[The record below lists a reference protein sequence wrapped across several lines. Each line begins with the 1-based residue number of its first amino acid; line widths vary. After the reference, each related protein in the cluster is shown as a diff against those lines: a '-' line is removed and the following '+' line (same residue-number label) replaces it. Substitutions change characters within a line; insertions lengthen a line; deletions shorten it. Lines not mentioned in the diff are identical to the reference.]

1 MREYELEI
9 LNQYDIEIISTRKV
23 RGAFFC
29 ETNEGL
35 MLLKEAG
42 ISDGRAL
49 LLYQLLRQLSRS
61 GYENVDL
68 PVFTKEQELIST
80 SRDGTRYM
88 LKHWFGGRE
97 CDVRREGDVLEA
109 VRNLSLL
116 HQKMRWEP
124 DPEDDAAD
132 PATGEALCEDGTQ
145 ATENVKMPPAGRH
158 LREEFLCHTR
168 VEKSAC
174 VYPEAEK

>member
-49 LLYQLLRQLSRS
+49 LLYQLLRQLSGS

-68 PVFTKEQELIST
+68 PIFTKEQELIST

-88 LKHWFGGRE
+88 LGS
-97 CDVRREGDVLEA
+97 A
-109 VRNLSLL
+109 V
-116 HQKMRWEP
+116 
-124 DPEDDAAD
+124 
-132 PATGEALCEDGTQ
+132 G
-145 ATENVKMPPAGRH
+145 NVMFAGRGMYWK
-158 LREEFLCHTR
+158 L
-168 VEKSAC
+168 
-174 VYPEAEK
+174 YGI

>member
-49 LLYQLLRQLSRS
+49 LLYQLLRQLSGS
-61 GYENVDL
+61 GYEKCGSSDIYKRTGADQYV
-68 PVFTKEQELIST
+68 E
-80 SRDGTRYM
+80 
-88 LKHWFGGRE
+88 GRNTLYAE
-97 CDVRREGDVLEA
+97 TLVRRSG
-109 VRNLSLL
+109 
-116 HQKMRWEP
+116 M
-124 DPEDDAAD
+124 
-132 PATGEALCEDGTQ
+132 
-145 ATENVKMPPAGRH
+145 
-158 LREEFLCHTR
+158 
-168 VEKSAC
+168 
-174 VYPEAEK
+174 

>member
-35 MLLKEAG
+35 ILLKEAG

-116 HQKMRWEP
+116 HQRCAGNRIRKVTLQIRQREKLCVK
-124 DPEDDAAD
+124 
-132 PATGEALCEDGTQ
+132 TGRRQQKT
-145 ATENVKMPPAGRH
+145 
-158 LREEFLCHTR
+158 
-168 VEKSAC
+168 
-174 VYPEAEK
+174 

>member
-35 MLLKEAG
+35 MLRKRQASPTGVRFCCISYFVNFRGAG
-42 ISDGRAL
+42 MKMW
-49 LLYQLLRQLSRS
+49 
-61 GYENVDL
+61 NL
-68 PVFTKEQELIST
+68 PIFTKEQELIST

-124 DPEDDAAD
+124 DPEDDAWRS
-132 PATGEALCEDGTQ
+132 G
-145 ATENVKMPPAGRH
+145 NGRS
-158 LREEFLCHTR
+158 F
-168 VEKSAC
+168 V
-174 VYPEAEK
+174 

>member
-49 LLYQLLRQLSRS
+49 LLYFVNFRGAGMKMWIFRYLQKNRS
-61 GYENVDL
+61 
-68 PVFTKEQELIST
+68 
-80 SRDGTRYM
+80 
-88 LKHWFGGRE
+88 
-97 CDVRREGDVLEA
+97 
-109 VRNLSLL
+109 
-116 HQKMRWEP
+116 
-124 DPEDDAAD
+124 
-132 PATGEALCEDGTQ
+132 
-145 ATENVKMPPAGRH
+145 
-158 LREEFLCHTR
+158 
-168 VEKSAC
+168 
-174 VYPEAEK
+174 